1 MRKFFSKK
9 FKARLPHFWREEKSL
24 TRPVLENIV
33 VGTLMGTL
41 VAIFLK
47 AYLKHMESLNLDWTL
62 LFIIFGLL
70 LGLFSGFEREKKE
83 QLENIG
89 EKLNKEILASE
100 AQLIQ
105 TESRFENL
113 IECANDVIFTLDTEN
128 QFVELNSKFEEVFGY
143 KRKDWEGRSFYDL
156 IVGGQKDEAIKFYWE
171 TLKGGRPRFE
181 LDAFREDGQIISLSL
196 ASAPINDSEGEVA
209 GVMII
214 ARDISESK
222 KIEELQN
229 KFIAHVSHELRTP
242 MTAMREFISLL
253 LDGIPG
259 AINGEQKDYLGRI
272 ESNIDRLT
280 RIIENLLLLS
290 QADEERL
297 TPQKKFIDIKDLILQ
312 VRDDFKV
319 AVGRKSLQLGVAVPE
334 KLPRV
339 YADPDKI
346 IQVITNLV
354 GNSLKF
360 TPAGGAI
367 KIGVQ
372 VKKDM
377 LEVWVQ
383 DTGVGIAPEDQ
394 DKIFDRF
401 QQIRNGHKFG
411 RKGTGL
417 GLAISREIIRLHRGE
432 IRVES
437 KPGLGSRFIFALP
450 RALAPQILLVD
461 DDPDLVE
468 MYKDFLEPQQYRV
481 ITAGNGEEAVRIA
494 EKETPDLLILDIVM
508 PRMNGYEV
516 IGRLKESSRTCRI
529 PIIILTGYGLDQH
542 RLDNLSSRAVPALQ
556 KPVSMKEFLK
566 AVSTVLEKKSIGA
579 PQSDPMDRTI

>member
-1 MRKFFSKK
+1 MTHLFGKK
-9 FKARLPHFWREEKSL
+9 FRDKLPHFWHEEKTL
-24 TRPVLENIV
+24 TRPVLENIL

-47 AYLKHMESLNLDWTL
+47 AYLKQLQSLNVDWTM

-89 EKLNKEILASE
+89 KKLHQEIQASE
-100 AQLIQ
+100 DQLVQ
-105 TESRFENL
+105 TESQFENL

-128 QFVELNSKFEEVFGY
+128 CFSEINTKFEEVFGY

-156 IVGGQKDEAIKFYWE
+156 IVSNQKDDAIKFYWE

-181 LDAFREDGQIISLSL
+181 LDAIREDGQVISLAL
-196 ASAPINDSEGEVA
+196 ASAPINDAGGEVVGA
-209 GVMII
+209 MII

-229 KFIAHVSHELRTP
+229 KFISHVSHELRTP
-242 MTAMREFISLL
+242 LTAMREFVSLL

-259 AINGEQKDYLGRI
+259 GINDEQKDYLGRI
-272 ESNIDRLT
+272 EFNIDRLT

-297 TPQKKFIDIKDLILQ
+297 TPQKRFIDIKDLILQ
-312 VRDDFKV
+312 VQEDFKV
-319 AVGRKSLQLGVAVPE
+319 AAGRKSLQMGVSLPDN
-334 KLPRV
+334 LPRV

-367 KIGVQ
+367 KIGAQ
-372 VKKDM
+372 AKTDE
-377 LEVWVQ
+377 LEIWVQ
-383 DTGVGIAPEDQ
+383 DTGVGIASEDQ
-394 DKIFDRF
+394 EKIFDRF
-401 QQIRNGHKFG
+401 QQIRQGHKFG

-417 GLAISREIIRLHRGE
+417 GLAISREIVRLHRGE

-437 KPGLGSRFIFALP
+437 KLGSGSRFIFTLP

-468 MYKDFLEPQQYRV
+468 MYKDFLEPQQYRI
-481 ITAGNGEEAVRIA
+481 ITAGNGEEAIRKA
-494 EKETPDLLILDIVM
+494 EKEIPDLVILDIVM

-516 IGRLKESSRTCRI
+516 IGRLKENSSTCHI
-529 PIIILTGYGLDQH
+529 PIIILTGYGLDQE
-542 RLDNLSSRAVPALQ
+542 RLENLSSRAVPALH
-556 KPVSMKEFLK
+556 KPVSMKEFLR
-566 AVSTVLEKKSIGA
+566 AVSQVLGKDE
-579 PQSDPMDRTI
+579 